1 MLLLVYRKLDLQ
13 EDMVAELAIG
23 PMVHNRLQ
31 TPEGRANQSMGPG
44 TFAYQSKEKGCS
56 SFIQLIDDLMTN
68 AGAYFWITYPFAQN
82 L

>member
-44 TFAYQSKEKGCS
+44 TFAYQAEKGMQ
-56 SFIQLIDDLMTN
+56 QLRT
-68 AGAYFWITYPFAQN
+68 AE
-82 L
+82 

>member
-31 TPEGRANQSMGPG
+31 TPEGNVN
-44 TFAYQSKEKGCS
+44 GCVV
-56 SFIQLIDDLMTN
+56 IR
-68 AGAYFWITYPFAQN
+68 
-82 L
+82 

>member
-56 SFIQLIDDLMTN
+56 SFIQLIDYLMTN
-68 AGAYFWITYPFAQN
+68 AGAYF
-82 L
+82 